1 MWVDKSNE
9 FYNISTKSWLDKNDV
24 EMYSRH
30 GEGKSVV
37 AGRFIKTWKNKI
49 LKEEPVESSEQ
60 ASLSFDQ
67 FIHQFYCWKI
77 CEKYARQ
84 LHSTRMYKS

>member
-9 FYNISTKSWLDKNDV
+9 FYNISTKSWLDKNGV

-37 AGRFIKTWKNKI
+37 AGRFIKT
-49 LKEEPVESSEQ
+49 
-60 ASLSFDQ
+60 
-67 FIHQFYCWKI
+67 
-77 CEKYARQ
+77 
-84 LHSTRMYKS
+84 